1 MDRHVAAA
9 LGRSQLIDLTTTGR
23 KTGEHR
29 RIEIFLHNLGGRL
42 VISGVPSRERTRAW
56 LRNVEA
62 NPSVT
67 LHLKQGLQADV
78 PATAR
83 VVTDTEERRELLKGV
98 AANWG
103 RTDLDVMQAYSPLI
117 ELSVEDYA
125 G

>member
-1 MDRHVAAA
+1 MDPQTLAA
-9 LGRSQLIDLTTTGR
+9 LDRSQLIDLTTTGR
-23 KTGEHR
+23 QSGQAR
-29 RIEIFLHNLGGRL
+29 RIEIFLHNLDGRL

-83 VVTDTEERRELLKGV
+83 VVTDPEERKRLLVGV

-117 ELSVEDYA
+117 ELSVEGYPR
-125 G
+125 

>member
-1 MDRHVAAA
+1 MDPQTLAA
-9 LGRSQLIDLTTTGR
+9 LDRSQLIDLTTTGR
-23 KTGEHR
+23 QSGQAR
-29 RIEIFLHNLGGRL
+29 RIEIFLHSLAGRL
-42 VISGVPSRERTRAW
+42 VISGIPSQERTRAW

-83 VVTDTEERRELLKGV
+83 VVTDPEERRLLLEGV

-103 RTDLDVMQAYSPLI
+103 RTDLEVMQAYSPLI
-117 ELSVEDYA
+117 EVSVA
-125 G
+125 GYPR

>member
-1 MDRHVAAA
+1 MDPQTLAA
-9 LGRSQLIDLTTTGR
+9 LDRSQLIDLTTTGR
-23 KTGEHR
+23 QSGQAR
-29 RIEIFLHNLGGRL
+29 RLEIFLHNLAGRL

-83 VVTDTEERRELLKGV
+83 VVTDPEERRRLLEGV

-117 ELSVEDYA
+117 EVSVA
-125 G
+125 GYPR

>member
-1 MDRHVAAA
+1 MDPQTLAA
-9 LGRSQLIDLTTTGR
+9 LDRSQLIDLTTTGR
-23 KTGEHR
+23 QSGQAR
-29 RIEIFLHNLGGRL
+29 RIEVFLHNLDGRL

-83 VVTDTEERRELLKGV
+83 VVTDPEERKRLLVGV

-117 ELSVEDYA
+117 ELSVEGYPR
-125 G
+125 

>member
-1 MDRHVAAA
+1 MDPQILAA
-9 LGRSQLIDLTTTGR
+9 LDHSQLIDLTTTGR
-23 KTGEHR
+23 QSGQAR
-29 RIEIFLHNLGGRL
+29 RLEIFLHNLAGRL

-62 NPSVT
+62 NPTVT

-83 VVTDTEERRELLKGV
+83 VVTDPEERRRLLEGV

-117 ELSVEDYA
+117 EVSVA
-125 G
+125 GYPR

>member
-1 MDRHVAAA
+1 MAPQILAA
-9 LGRSQLIDLTTTGR
+9 LDHSQLIDLTTTGR
-23 KTGEHR
+23 QSGQAR
-29 RIEIFLHNLGGRL
+29 RLEIFLHNLAGRL

-67 LHLKQGLQADV
+67 LHLKQRLQADV

-83 VVTDTEERRELLKGV
+83 VVTDPEERRRLLEGV

-117 ELSVEDYA
+117 EVSVA
-125 G
+125 GYPR

>member
-1 MDRHVAAA
+1 MNSSIVAA

-23 KTGEHR
+23 KTGEPR

-42 VISGVPSRERTRAW
+42 VISGMPRRDRARAW

-62 NPSVT
+62 DPAVT
-67 LHLKQGLQADV
+67 LHLKEGLEADV

-83 VVTDTEERRELLKGV
+83 VVSDPAERRQLLEGV
-98 AANWG
+98 ARNWG
-103 RTDLDVMQAYSPLI
+103 RTDLDVMQAHSPLI
-117 ELSVEDYA
+117 ELSVEGYP

>member
-1 MDRHVAAA
+1 MDPQILAA
-9 LGRSQLIDLTTTGR
+9 LDHSQLIDLTTTGR
-23 KTGEHR
+23 QSGQAR
-29 RIEIFLHNLGGRL
+29 RLEIFLHNLAGRL

-83 VVTDTEERRELLKGV
+83 VVTDPEERRRLLEGV

-117 ELSVEDYA
+117 EVSVA
-125 G
+125 GYPR